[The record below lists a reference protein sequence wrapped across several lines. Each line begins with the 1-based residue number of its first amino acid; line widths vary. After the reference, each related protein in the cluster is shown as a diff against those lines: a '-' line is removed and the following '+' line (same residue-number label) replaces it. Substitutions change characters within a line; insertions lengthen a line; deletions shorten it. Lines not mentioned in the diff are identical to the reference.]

1 MSSHSF
7 TVGKLRFVV
16 RATFRTGNYAVSLFG
31 KSGKRI
37 AHEKGWGPSG
47 CDVLDAATYYKDPK
61 HAEGLFAFLFT
72 RIDRY
77 VDRPGIV
84 DLWLATTY
92 EGKLS

>member
-16 RATFRTGNYAVSLFG
+16 RATMRTGNYAVSLFD

-47 CDVLDAATYYKDPK
+47 CDVLDAAAYYKDPAK
-61 HAEGLFAFLFT
+61 AEGLIAFLFA
-72 RIDRY
+72 RIDGY
-77 VDRPGIV
+77 LDCPGIRE
-84 DLWLATTY
+84 LWLASTY